1 MKKIDIK
8 KISKR
13 YSVRKLN
20 LNDVQMIYTF
30 CKKNT
35 QYYKYCGKE
44 LSIELI
50 EKDLEITPPGI
61 SLEQKYYVGFW
72 DNDKIVAVM
81 DLVNGYPTYDYVYI
95 GFFMMECELQGNG
108 IGSKIVSELLEYL
121 SEQGFQK
128 CQLGIDKNNIIYT
141 IFNILWNTL
150 FTIKCNNR
158 FSYEFSKYNKKYNF
172 FIDF

>member
-95 GFFMMECELQGNG
+95 GFCVEVIEVTRRKL
-108 IGSKIVSELLEYL
+108 SKNEKNYVFESALL
-121 SEQGFQK
+121 
-128 CQLGIDKNNIIYT
+128 
-141 IFNILWNTL
+141 NILYENS
-150 FTIKCNNR
+150 IINAESR
-158 FSYEFSKYNKKYNF
+158 FRKMKNILVLKAGNYL
-172 FIDF
+172 

>member
-95 GFFMMECELQGNG
+95 GFFMMECEL
-108 IGSKIVSELLEYL
+108 
-121 SEQGFQK
+121 
-128 CQLGIDKNNIIYT
+128 
-141 IFNILWNTL
+141 
-150 FTIKCNNR
+150 
-158 FSYEFSKYNKKYNF
+158 
-172 FIDF
+172 